1 MHVFIITDRS
11 LQCCNTTNI
20 HWPFY
25 TYGIT
30 DCYDALLQGH
40 NESGVYSLQINN
52 VTSSVDVFCDM
63 ETDGEGWTV
72 LLKRQDGSVD
82 FYRNWADYKNGFGDF
97 EGEHWLGWTPSTF
110 WLTSAVTHLNCEW
123 TLKIRKETLPLEN
136 MSNSQ
141 SLMKT
146 ATTFS
151 LCKGI
156 NLTVQLEIHFW
167 ILMGIIQIHK
177 MGRSSPHQIE
187 TMIEH
192 RGVTTPLNITGLGG
206 TKTASSAYLQASTS
220 HMQGHGTHRHTVF
233 HGPAWS
239 YSVYGRNVFQYSQS
253 LTWALV
259 V

>member
-1 MHVFIITDRS
+1 MTQVKLQSKDRYSALPWACTS
-11 LQCCNTTNI
+11 LQLQYNI
-20 HWPFY
+20 
-25 TYGIT
+25 
-30 DCYDALLQGH
+30 ALLRWSRCSSPLYIKLLYH
-40 NESGVYSLQINN
+40 NDSRYAQHPGA
-52 VTSSVDVFCDM
+52 SSTKNL
-63 ETDGEGWTV
+63 EWN
-72 LLKRQDGSVD
+72 RQDGSVD